1 MTATKADLSD
11 ARTTL
16 AEVEKTVAAL
26 PDAEATERRLGDLR
40 SRAEAAQAA
49 LAEVR
54 AEAAT
59 HARAVSAD
67 KQRAEAAKKEQEDWR
82 ARAADAARRQGR
94 AAERRVGQEC
104 GSTCSSRGP
113 PEHTH
118 TKRM

>member
-49 LAEVR
+49 PAEVR
-54 AEAAT
+54 AAAAP
-59 HARAVSAD
+59 HARAVSAAQ
-67 KQRAEAAKKEQEDWR
+67 QRAEAETKEPEDWR
-82 ARAADAARRQGR
+82 STEGRRIGKGGGR
-94 AAERRVGQEC
+94 
-104 GSTCSSRGP
+104 TSR
-113 PEHTH
+113 T
-118 TKRM
+118 R